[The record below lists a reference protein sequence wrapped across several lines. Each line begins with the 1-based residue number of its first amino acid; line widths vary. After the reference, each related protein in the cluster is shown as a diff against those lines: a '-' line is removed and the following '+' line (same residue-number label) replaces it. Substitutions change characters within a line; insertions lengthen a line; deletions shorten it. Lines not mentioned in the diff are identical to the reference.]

1 MSIENVYFTL
11 LRSIGLTE
19 WNIVEWTYRVDIYG
33 GGEISSGISK
43 INHSAGIIV
52 DLVQVEIVTN
62 KNNYEIQL
70 IP

>member
-1 MSIENVYFTL
+1 MEQS
-11 LRSIGLTE
+11 
-19 WNIVEWTYRVDIYG
+19 RVDIYG

-43 INHSAGIIV
+43 FNHSAGIIV

-70 IP
+70 IPWVILHNKVKCVWVEYREDK